1 MRLMGI
7 SGLAGAG
14 KDTTADIL
22 VGDHGWVRVALADP
36 LKRIAKDVYDFTDE
50 QLWGPSS
57 ARNAPDRRYP
67 KTERAK
73 AFAKETTA
81 LLDSVWREVL
91 MKEFGEEAAKH
102 FLTPREFL
110 QKLGTECGRE
120 CYDNTWIDKTIRTA
134 NALLG
139 PRGHDLR
146 YSAQRGLHDLGDHR
160 DSDEADRRDDTRAKG
175 VAVPDVRFKNEMVAI
190 RDAGGLLIRVKR
202 TAATNTAWFSVHAS
216 EREQLDVPD
225 SYFDYVAQNDG
236 PLEELPQRVAEMMAA
251 LRVA

>member
-1 MRLMGI
+1 
-7 SGLAGAG
+7 
-14 KDTTADIL
+14 L
-22 VGDHGWVRVALADP
+22 VRDHGWVRVALADP

-134 NALLG
+134 DALLG
-139 PRGHDLR
+139 EAGPDLR
-146 YSAQRGLHDLGDHR
+146 YTAQRGLYELGR
-160 DSDEADRRDDTRAKG
+160 ALSFSEEEQREAARVKG
-175 VAVPDVRFKNEMVAI
+175 VAVPDVRFKNEMAAI

-236 PLEELPQRVAEMMAA
+236 PLEDLPQRVAEMMTV
-251 LRVA
+251 LRSRL